1 MLQSKT
7 LLMSF
12 HSPSLFLSSMAFSS
26 ITSFSWTSS
35 SSSSVPSSS
44 YASWPWPF
52 IHSTGHKAYRQLY
65 RRSPLSNLQK
75 LNWKADGLG
84 FVCHFISSPKSTSNN
99 AWRREGALISS
110 IYQCAQWARS
120 GWRVKG
126 ERVEL
131 SGFWLF
137 LNFLH
142 RKLVNEARPDL
153 KKKSIFS
160 KLCLIFHPNLSRT
173 VFIFFQRNCP
183 VLRTYILPE
192 RNSRDYLQIWDCFR
206 KLCEYC
212 FALIL

>member
-1 MLQSKT
+1 MLQSKKK

-153 KKKSIFS
+153 KKKAFSPSSASYFTPICHGLFSFSFSGTVRFCEHIFCPSVTVEIIYRSGIVLESSASI
-160 KLCLIFHPNLSRT
+160 
-173 VFIFFQRNCP
+173 
-183 VLRTYILPE
+183 VLG
-192 RNSRDYLQIWDCFR
+192 
-206 KLCEYC
+206 
-212 FALIL
+212 